1 MLNAIVFDFDGTII
15 DTEIHDYGCW
25 AEIYTE
31 HGVELPFAEWSGIVG
46 TVNTTFD
53 PHRLLEELTGRQFER
68 TVLRTRRHQ
77 RLRALVEAEVLRPG
91 VLPLIKTA
99 HAAGIAL
106 GVASSGT
113 RDWVEGH
120 LTARGLR
127 PYFGAVCTADD
138 VAQVKPDPALYQLA
152 LARLGAE
159 PQNAVAIEDSRHGM
173 VAAKR
178 AGMHCIVVPNPMTQE
193 MDFTGAD
200 LLLPSLAEIDLAGLQ
215 QLVAQS

>member
-25 AEIYTE
+25 AEIYQE

-46 TVNTTFD
+46 TVNTAFD
-53 PHRLLEELTGRQFER
+53 PHHLLETLTGRSFER
-68 TVLRTRRHQ
+68 AALRARRHQ
-77 RLRALVEAEVLRPG
+77 RLRALVEAEALRPG
-91 VLPLIKTA
+91 VLALIESA

-152 LARLGAE
+152 LERLGAE

-178 AGMHCIVVPNPMTQE
+178 AGIRCIVVPNPMTQE
-193 MDFTGAD
+193 MDFTGVD